1 MPTRPDGNVA
11 ATARRDLRQEL
22 LEHAVA
28 LTREHGPDALS
39 LREVQRRAEVSSAA
53 AYRHYRDRQ
62 AIVHAVGRRASALL
76 GDHIQAALD
85 ARPMPAP
92 ESRSDARRC
101 AIERLRAGVT
111 AYLAFMRAEP
121 GLFRAVFLTD
131 ERPDELEEPP
141 PASRAQSG
149 RGPYQL
155 LQDCLSDL
163 VEHGVLSRE
172 AAPWSDV
179 ALWAATHGLAVLRLD
194 GPLRFLT
201 EDEDRAATE
210 RLLDLILAGLANDT
224 PA

>member
-1 MPTRPDGNVA
+1 MPTRPAGS
-11 ATARRDLRQEL
+11 ATATPRRDLRQEL

-28 LTREHGPDALS
+28 LTREQGPDALS
-39 LREVQRRAEVSSAA
+39 LREVQRRAKVSSAA

-62 AIVHAVGRRASALL
+62 AIVHAVGRHASALL

-92 ESRSDARRC
+92 DARRC
-101 AIERLRAGVT
+101 AIERFRAGAG
-111 AYLAFMRAEP
+111 AYLDFMRAEP
-121 GLFRAVFLTD
+121 GLFRAVFLTE
-131 ERPDELEEPP
+131 ERPDQLEEPP
-141 PASRAQSG
+141 PGSRAQSG

-163 VEHGVLSRE
+163 VEHRVLSRE

-179 ALWAATHGLAVLRLD
+179 AVWAATHGLAVLRLD

-210 RLLDLILAGLANDT
+210 RLLDLILAGLANDP